1 MSITLFAIF
10 LAATVAAGATG
21 MLFPTGAWYKS
32 LQKPAWTPPNWAF
45 PVMWTTIYLLI
56 AFAGARVAPLDGNT
70 FAMAFWALQ
79 IALNTLWTP
88 VFFGARRI
96 KGALVIIVALW
107 LAILGATITHF
118 QLDLLAGL
126 AFVPYLVW
134 VTIATALNLSILR
147 LNPGQKPLELHKL
160 P

>member
-32 LQKPAWTPPNWAF
+32 LKKPAWTPPNWAF
-45 PVMWTTIYLLI
+45 PVIWIAIYLLI
-56 AFAGARVAPLDGNT
+56 AFAGARVAPLAGSA

-88 VFFGARRI
+88 VFFGSRWI
-96 KGALVIIVALW
+96 KGALIIIGALW
-107 LAILGATITHF
+107 LAVLGATITHL
-118 QLDLLAGL
+118 QIDLWAGL
-126 AFVPYLVW
+126 AFLPYLAW
-134 VTIATALNLSILR
+134 VTVAAALNLAILR
-147 LNPGQKPLELHKL
+147 LNPDQKPLELHKL

>member
-21 MLFPTGAWYKS
+21 MLFPTGAWYKG

-56 AFAGARVAPLDGNT
+56 AFAGARVAPLEGNT

-118 QLDLLAGL
+118 QLDLWAGL